1 VSREREAATI
11 KSEIRRISDFFVS
24 SHTGAN
30 WLHYVVSETQKPV
43 TNDLQS
49 LRQMRRLGKNVNG
62 YFGERIDITGIL
74 GDCVEAAR
82 AYGWNVEEIPVNGKQ
97 SLLALTRRA
106 QAAKNLSPEPSR
118 ASRVY
123 ISTGIH
129 GDEPAGPVAARQLLQ
144 ENAWPLQLDIWLCPC
159 LNREGFLVNRRENN
173 EGLDLNRQYLQPR
186 AAETRAH
193 VAWLERQPS
202 FDLCFCLH
210 EDWESHGFY
219 VYELNP
225 DNRPSLAERIVQ
237 RVAEVCPI
245 DLSDSIE
252 GRPARQGII
261 RPSVDPRSRPDW
273 PESFFLLTRKTRLS
287 YTLEA
292 PSDFPIA
299 VRVAALVS
307 AVQAGLAKYSE

>member
-1 VSREREAATI
+1 VLEPSEAATI
-11 KSEIRRISDFFVS
+11 KSEIRRISDLFVS
-24 SHTGAN
+24 SHSGSKL
-30 WLHYVVSETQKPV
+30 LHYVVSETQKSL
-43 TNDLQS
+43 TNDLQG
-49 LRQMRRLGKNVNG
+49 LCRMRRLGKNING
-62 YFGERIDITGIL
+62 YFGERIDITRIL
-74 GDCVEAAR
+74 SDCVEAAR
-82 AYGWNVEEIPVNGKQ
+82 AHGWNVEEIPVNGKQ
-97 SLLALTRRA
+97 SLLALSRRA
-106 QAAKNLSPEPSR
+106 QGVTQRSSEPSR
-118 ASRVY
+118 APRVY

-144 ENAWPLQLDIWLCPC
+144 ENAWPLQFDFWLCPC
-159 LNREGFLVNRRENN
+159 LNPEGFQANRRENN
-173 EGLDLNRQYLQPR
+173 EGLDLNRQYLQPA

-210 EDWESHGFY
+210 EDWESQGFY
-219 VYELNP
+219 VYELNA
-225 DNRPSLAERIVQ
+225 DNQPSLAEGIVQ

-252 GRPARQGII
+252 GRPAYQGII

-287 YTLEA
+287 YTVEA

-299 VRVAALVS
+299 VRVAALVR
-307 AVQAGLAKYSE
+307 AVQAGLAN